1 MLTKTFYT
9 ALFKPNKVR
18 FDIHHRRE
26 HCSANRNQNDMIGL
40 NPYQQ
45 VRIERPTA
53 SETTLALYTIIDT
66 HEEEPDVVFVGYTNP
81 DDLKGRLGLDPDN
94 IKDFTDNLN
103 AQVTAVGLTVSQARC
118 NSEFIEQL
126 DDNGHHRGLIVIAP
140 HDGDI
145 EEYTD
150 EQAEHVGKQL
160 SSKYVS
166 VWVCKGFKEHG
177 GAFDRWHITSTDIS
191 EK

>member
-1 MLTKTFYT
+1 
-9 ALFKPNKVR
+9 
-18 FDIHHRRE
+18 
-26 HCSANRNQNDMIGL
+26 MIGL

-53 SETTLALYTIIDT
+53 SETTLVLYTRIDT
-66 HEEEPDVVFVGYTNP
+66 HEE
-81 DDLKGRLGLDPDN
+81 
-94 IKDFTDNLN
+94 
-103 AQVTAVGLTVSQARC
+103 
-118 NSEFIEQL
+118 QL
-126 DDNGHHRGLIVIAP
+126 DVDGHHRGLIVIAP

-191 EK
+191 